1 MSAED
6 LEKLVREGAIE
17 RVAADRAAA
26 GRDLN
31 DAQAHLVDLDARVA
45 FDSAGALT
53 LAYDATRKAIVAH
66 TRATGFRVTG
76 GAGIHVRT
84 GQYALAAL
92 DHLDVTDHLRAF
104 DDLRR
109 LRNRSEYGAVAVGE
123 DAASEAVVRSR
134 AIVEAIR
141 MELGE

>member
-31 DAQAHLVDLDARVA
+31 DA
-45 FDSAGALT
+45 
-53 LAYDATRKAIVAH
+53 
-66 TRATGFRVTG
+66 
-76 GAGIHVRT
+76 
-84 GQYALAAL
+84 L
-92 DHLDVTDHLRAF
+92 DHLDITDHLRAF

-123 DAASEAVVRSR
+123 DAASEAITRSR